1 MDTVPDPILAGCLL
15 GKFNRAKELGL
26 ELYIDPESHMSDL
39 PQHIPIDQL
48 VSMVG
53 NIIDNTMEACL
64 MQKAYCK
71 QVFVSMT
78 DYGTDLIF
86 EVEDQ
91 GPGIDSKLQ
100 ALIFTKGYSTKSGV
114 DQGIGLHLV
123 QTLAGHLGG
132 YVAMEDVPSGGN
144 LVTISLPKQA
154 PSL

>member
-1 MDTVPDPILAGCLL
+1 MDTVPDPVLAGCLL

-39 PQHIPIDQL
+39 PLHIPRDQL

-53 NIIDNTMEACL
+53 NIIDNAMEACL
-64 MQKAYCK
+64 MSDASGNT
-71 QVFVSMT
+71 VSISMT

-91 GPGIDSKLQ
+91 GPGIDSNLHSV
-100 ALIFTKGYSTKSGV
+100 IFTKGYSTKHGE
-114 DQGIGLHLV
+114 DHGIGLHLV
-123 QTLAGHLGG
+123 QKLAARLGG
-132 YVAMEDVPSGGN
+132 YVAMENVTKGGSR
-144 LVTISLPKQA
+144 LTISVPKQA